1 MSLWLAY
8 SLGTLG
14 IGAEWRSYSLACGQA
29 FRRWSA
35 IGALLWSGMY
45 ALLDAWTAA
54 LTMATTALRTWLSG
68 WLENPQRKHPAAI
81 GFVLLFIG
89 LTALSWQGPI
99 SLLPAFAVINT
110 TLALFYLGNRAMR
123 IALLGSSIAWIAND
137 ILWHAWPA
145 LLAEVVAAGLNLRT
159 IQRLGQVE
167 QLG

>member
-1 MSLWLAY
+1 LFCKHKLANKREAKQKD
-8 SLGTLG
+8 SHFVC
-14 IGAEWRSYSLACGQA
+14 R
-29 FRRWSA
+29 
-35 IGALLWSGMY
+35 
-45 ALLDAWTAA
+45 
-54 LTMATTALRTWLSG
+54 
-68 WLENPQRKHPAAI
+68 LENPERKHPAAI

-123 IALLGSSIAWIAND
+123 IALLASSLAWIAND